1 LQEKLFSLAQ
11 DFKKKNKRTSFFK
24 LIPIYLQLHN
34 IQGMRRKFWLFSL
47 IGAFITLGTLH
58 VFADGKEDPAS
69 KLPFKKKMAWAN
81 GLFREGSYYSAEEY
95 YAQLKKEQPRN
106 VYVTY
111 MLAECLYKT
120 RDYPP
125 AAEAYRQAYELSPE
139 LYPDCPYKE
148 GVMRK
153 QNGDYE
159 KAIDNFKT
167 YIKNYRGKN
176 KKMKVYAQRE
186 IDGCIM
192 AINSLNNPGKAFVKN
207 AGPNVNTAYTE
218 LSPLPLGDT
227 ALLFAT
233 MNQNKIIVYGKD
245 KRKDFVSRF
254 MWAPKEYDHTRVK
267 DSFEVSMKFEDGRF
281 NDPKYHVG
289 NGSWSPGGNRFYFT
303 KCKEDDSMKIT
314 CKIYV
319 SEFNKKTGVW
329 GSPQDPDPS
338 INEEG
343 SSNTNPYCAMVGKKE
358 VLYFSSNRKLQSAGG
373 FDIWYSVYDSAR
385 KTYRRPQNC
394 GKKLNSPYDEVTP
407 YYDSKHGKLYYA
419 SNGWVGLGGFDIYS
433 ADGGPTRYTNL
444 SNLGFPINSPADDM
458 YYVQD
463 NGEKDNGYVV
473 SNRLGSYF
481 VKNPTCCDDIWR
493 VIKEPSF
500 YVKGI
505 VVDELTN
512 EVITQAVVKM
522 SDEAT
527 AAVKDTF
534 FSKEGNFLFYTPMGN
549 NYAITADKAG
559 YISGRTTIST
569 SGKSTMDPDDTT
581 MVTIYMHKITKDFEF
596 HVQNVYYNFDKGD
609 FQPDSYGALDSLV
622 KFLQDNPSVSVEIRS
637 YTDNKGENAYNDE
650 LSVKRA
656 QAVMSYM
663 ATKSIDRGRMVARG
677 EGEKN
682 PIAPNDIKGKDNPTG
697 RQYNRRTEFRII
709 GDLPEKR
716 IIYDT
721 NRPEYIDKSGVDERS
736 KNLKINTDEE
746 DDGTAPDSDLT
757 PGSQVGNDK

>member
-1 LQEKLFSLAQ
+1 
-11 DFKKKNKRTSFFK
+11 
-24 LIPIYLQLHN
+24 
-34 IQGMRRKFWLFSL
+34 MRRKFLLFSL
-47 IGAFITLGTLH
+47 ISAFITLGTLT
-58 VFADGKEDPAS
+58 VFAGGKEDPAA
-69 KLPFKKKMAWAN
+69 KLPFKKKLAWAN
-81 GLFREGSYYSAEEY
+81 GLFREGSFYSAEEY
-95 YAQLKKEQPRN
+95 FAQLKKEQPRN
-106 VYVTY
+106 PYVTY
-111 MLAECLYKT
+111 MLAECLYKQ

-125 AAEAYRQAYELSPE
+125 AANYYAEAYSLAPE
-139 LYPDCPYKE
+139 AYPDCPYKE
-148 GVMRK
+148 GLMRK

-159 KAIDNFKT
+159 NSIESFKV

-192 AINSLNNPGKAFVKN
+192 AINSWNNPGRAFVKN
-207 AGPNVNTAYTE
+207 AGPNVNSAYTE
-218 LSPLPLGDT
+218 SAPLPLGDT
-227 ALLFAT
+227 ALLYST
-233 MNQNKIIVYGKD
+233 MAQNKIVVVNKD

-254 MWAPKEYDHTRVK
+254 MWSPKEYDNTRVK
-267 DSFEVSMKFEDGRF
+267 DSFEVAMKFEDGKF

-289 NGSWSPGGNRFYFT
+289 NGSWSPGGTRFYFT
-303 KCKEDDSMKIT
+303 KCREEDTMRIM

-329 GSPQDPDPS
+329 GPATNPDPF

-358 VLYFSSNRKLQSAGG
+358 VLYFASNRSLQSAGG
-373 FDIWYSVYDSAR
+373 FDIWYAVYDSAR

-394 GKKLNSPYDEVTP
+394 GKKLNSPYDDITP
-407 YYDSKHGKLYYA
+407 YYDSKRGKLYFA
-419 SNGWVGLGGFDIYS
+419 SNGWKTLGGFDIFS
-433 ADGGPTRYTNL
+433 ADGGPSRYTNL

-463 NGEKDNGYVV
+463 EGEKDNGYVV
-473 SNRLGSYF
+473 SNRLGSYY

-500 YVKGI
+500 YVKGV
-505 VVDELTN
+505 VVDEVSN
-512 EVITQAVVKM
+512 EQISEVVVKM
-522 SDEAT
+522 SNDAT
-527 AAVKDTF
+527 SALVDTN

-549 NYAITADKAG
+549 NYAITADKQG
-559 YISGRTTIST
+559 YISGRTTVST
-569 SGKSTMDPDDTT
+569 SGKSVMDPDDTT

-622 KFLQDNPSVSVEIRS
+622 KFMQDNPSVSVEIRS
-637 YTDNKGENAYNDE
+637 YTDNKGEDAYNDE

-663 ATKSIDRGRMVARG
+663 STKGVDRGRMIAKG

-682 PIAPNDIKGKDNPTG
+682 PLQPNTIGGVDNPTG

-716 IIYDT
+716 IIYDV
-721 NRPEYIDKSGVDERS
+721 NRPDYIDKSGVDGRNN
-736 KNLKINTDEE
+736 NLRMDTENE
-746 DDGTAPDSDLT
+746 DDGTPPDAEIQ
-757 PGSQVGNDK
+757 PGSQVGNDR